1 MRKRKNVIIGLI
13 ASLLLVFSTTA
24 NALDIDAVFNLA
36 NSTTAN
42 APTVN
47 SSQDWTLDLTAGDVI
62 AFDVFV
68 SNGAE
73 DVVQAVFA
81 SLVTDSTQM
90 TFLGGAFSNILT
102 EATCVGFF
110 CSPATLTPG
119 IAKPVSKPND
129 PQTLGTGTTE
139 WIQAV
144 AHTNP
149 TGANG
154 AGPDSAVLLA
164 YQYAGAGGFDL
175 VNIDAAI
182 TAGDAVAGAGSVSVS
197 GSVINVPEPG
207 TALLMGLGLFGL
219 GAAGRRKS

>member
-1 MRKRKNVIIGLI
+1 MREKLIIGLI
-13 ASLLLVFSTTA
+13 ASSLLVFSTTA

-47 SSQDWTLDLTAGDVI
+47 GAQDWTLDLTAGDVI

-68 SNGAE
+68 TNAPA

-90 TFLGGAFSNILT
+90 SFLGGAFNNILT
-102 EATCVGFF
+102 EETCVGFL
-110 CSPATLTPG
+110 CSPATLAPG
-119 IAKPVSKPND
+119 IGAPISKPND
-129 PQTLGTGTTE
+129 PLSAGTGTTE

-149 TGANG
+149 GGANG
-154 AGPDSAVLLA
+154 AGPDVAVLLA
-164 YQYAGAGGFDL
+164 YQYIGAGGGDL

-219 GAAGRRKS
+219 GAAGSRKS